1 MKLRKLAAAMLA
13 AAVLTTGLAG
23 CGGTKQ
29 AGSGSAGSGGD
40 ANTLVIYCPHP
51 LTFINPLVEEFE
63 KESGIKVEVVAA
75 GTGELLKRV
84 ESE

>member
-29 AGSGSAGSGGD
+29 AGSGSA
-40 ANTLVIYCPHP
+40 
-51 LTFINPLVEEFE
+51 
-63 KESGIKVEVVAA
+63 
-75 GTGELLKRV
+75 RQWR
-84 ESE
+84 